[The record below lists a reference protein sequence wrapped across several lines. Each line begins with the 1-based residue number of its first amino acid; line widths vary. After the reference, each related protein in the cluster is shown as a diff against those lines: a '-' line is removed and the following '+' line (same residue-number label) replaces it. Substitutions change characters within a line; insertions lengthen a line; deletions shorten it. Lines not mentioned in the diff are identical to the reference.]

1 MCRRKLDLFVCA
13 VESDQLTK
21 PIAKMMPMRLGKV
34 IKCMLVEIEAA
45 SRHRME
51 KRLPKMRTRFVDE
64 CDPSSLA
71 PSERVAKP
79 RSKFQSPS
87 TATDY
92 NDFVKCRG
100 FLKCLDRS
108 HARLVIVRRG
118 LLHFEDS

>member
-1 MCRRKLDLFVCA
+1 MCRRKLDLLVCA

-21 PIAKMMPMRLGKV
+21 PIAKMMPMRLCKV

-64 CDPSSLA
+64 CDPSFLA
-71 PSERVAKP
+71 PSERVAKAH
-79 RSKFQSPS
+79 SKFQSPS

-92 NDFVKCRG
+92 NN
-100 FLKCLDRS
+100 FLKCHDFLGCLVRS
-108 HARLVIVRRG
+108 HTRLVIDRRC
-118 LLHFEDS
+118 L